1 MRHHF
6 AVAHIAF
13 TSQLQRFTETP
24 EFDTPAATLGEALAA
39 AFERNARLRPYI
51 LDEQG
56 HLRQHVVIF
65 IEDRRAQDRIGLS
78 DPLAPADR
86 VYVLQALTGG

>member
-1 MRHHF
+1 M
-6 AVAHIAF
+6 AHVAF
-13 TSQLQRFTETP
+13 TAQLQRFTETP
-24 EFDTPAATLGEALAA
+24 EFETAAATLREALEA
-39 AFERNARLRPYI
+39 AFGLNARLRPYI

-56 HLRQHVVIF
+56 HLRQHVVVF
-65 IEDRRAQDRIGLS
+65 IEDRRVRDRVALT

>member
-1 MRHHF
+1 M
-6 AVAHIAF
+6 AHVAF
-13 TSQLQRFTETP
+13 TAQLQRFTDAP
-24 EFDTPAATLGEALAA
+24 EFHTGAATLREALED
-39 AFERNARLRPYI
+39 AFGRSARLRPYI

-56 HLRQHVVIF
+56 HLRQHVVVF
-65 IEDRRAQDRIGLS
+65 IEGRRVRDRVALT

>member
-1 MRHHF
+1 M
-6 AVAHIAF
+6 AHVAF
-13 TSQLQRFTETP
+13 TAQLQRFTDTP
-24 EFDTPAATLGEALAA
+24 EFDTTAATLREALEA
-39 AFERNARLRPYI
+39 AFRLNARLRQYI

-56 HLRQHVVIF
+56 HLRQHVVVF
-65 IEDRRAQDRIGLS
+65 IEGRRVRDRVGLT

>member
-1 MRHHF
+1 M
-6 AVAHIAF
+6 AHVAF
-13 TSQLQRFTETP
+13 TAQLQRFTDIP
-24 EFDTPAATLGEALAA
+24 EFDTTAATLREALEA
-39 AFERNARLRPYI
+39 AFGLNARLRQYI

-56 HLRQHVVIF
+56 HLRRHVVVF
-65 IEDRRAQDRIGLS
+65 IEGRRVRDRVALT